1 MYRHALNNRN
11 PLNLVGQ
18 ESLSRGIRMAVKHD
32 DEREIVTQIKNK
44 TLVKERRRQIVDAAV
59 KLFIRNGYH
68 KTTTRALAKE
78 TGLSIGSLYEYITT
92 KDDVLYLVGIAI
104 HSEVEQG
111 VKDALA
117 RSSQSED
124 ALADVIKE
132 YFLVCNRMSDHVLLM
147 YQVTH
152 FLPEKWQKKVL
163 EAEIRITNLFIE
175 AMKELRKSGKLP
187 NLDDNTILLIGHNI
201 SVMGHTWAFRRW
213 YFAKYFTI
221 DQYTDQQTL
230 FIKRF
235 LGETE

>member
-1 MYRHALNNRN
+1 
-11 PLNLVGQ
+11 
-18 ESLSRGIRMAVKHD
+18 MAVKHD
-32 DEREIVTQIKNK
+32 DEREIETQIKNK

-175 AMKELRKSGKLP
+175 TMKELRDSGKLP
-187 NLDDNTILLIGHNI
+187 NLDDHTILLIGHNI

-221 DQYTDQQTL
+221 DQYTAQQTL
-230 FIKRF
+230 LIKRF

>member
-1 MYRHALNNRN
+1 
-11 PLNLVGQ
+11 
-18 ESLSRGIRMAVKHD
+18 MAVKHD

-44 TLVKERRRQIVDAAV
+44 SLVKERRRQIVDAAV
-59 KLFIRNGYH
+59 KLFIQNGYH
-68 KTTTRALAKE
+68 KTTTRELARE
-78 TGLSIGSLYEYITT
+78 TGLSIGSLYEYIST

-117 RSSQSED
+117 RSRESDD

-175 AMKELRKSGKLP
+175 AMKELRESGKLP
-187 NLDDNTILLIGHNI
+187 DLDDHTLLLIGHNI

-213 YFAKYFTI
+213 YFAKYLTI
-221 DQYTDQQTL
+221 EQYTVQQTL

-235 LGETE
+235 LGETES

>member
-1 MYRHALNNRN
+1 MT
-11 PLNLVGQ
+11 G
-18 ESLSRGIRMAVKHD
+18 KHD
-32 DEREIVTQIKNK
+32 DDREIVTQIKNK
-44 TLVKERRRQIVDAAV
+44 KLVKERRRQIVDAAV
-59 KLFIRNGYH
+59 KLFIQNGYH

-78 TGLSIGSLYEYITT
+78 TGLSIGSLYEYIST

-132 YFLVCNRMSDHVLLM
+132 YFLVCNRMSNHVLLM

-187 NLDDNTILLIGHNI
+187 NLDDHTILLIGHNI

-221 DQYTDQQTL
+221 DQYTAQQTL

-235 LGETE
+235 LGQAE